1 MDILAENTLSVP
13 LSRELGR
20 IARLPRRVY
29 GDGELEAVAG
39 ELSEALRTP
48 NGDMKLRPIQAQAL
62 LELGIHG
69 GLFGIIRVGAGKT
82 LISFLATVV
91 AFARTPLLLIPAKLA
106 GKTIRDW
113 GELARH
119 WIVPSPRIL
128 SYEWLGRVQAAD
140 ALEELA
146 PDLIVADEAH
156 KLKNPKAAVT
166 RRVRRYMQAH
176 PNVHFVAMSGT
187 ITKRSLHD
195 FAHLLRWAFTDA
207 SVPLPTVRGDLE
219 IWADALDERKGQ
231 VRRADPGALR
241 AFCNDEERTL
251 WQTDTRSAARQAFRR
266 RLVETPG
273 VVATNE
279 TPIDASIVITASSP
293 PETPA
298 TDAAFETLR
307 RTWTT
312 PDGWPISDG
321 LTMARHARELALGFY
336 YVWDPRPPRSWLD
349 ARAAWCAFVRKVLS
363 RSRSLDSE
371 KQVRNGVEFDNRW
384 DVKNE
389 GREILAEWLAVRD
402 SFDPNTVA
410 EWLDASVVEFCA
422 EWAQDTGGIVWT
434 EHKCFGEVIHSLG
447 VPYYGQRGQTY
458 HGDII
463 EDHPHGRPMAASVQ
477 SNAEGRNLQAWSSNL
492 ITSPPPN
499 GAQWEQLLGRT
510 HRDGQEAD
518 EVSVEVIIS
527 CAEHVGAF
535 WQAMADARYVLDAT
549 GSPQKLLLA
558 DVEVPRAGDIVRRH
572 GARWDKN
579 LGT

>member
-29 GDGELEAVAG
+29 GDGELESTAL

-48 NGDMKLRPIQAQAL
+48 AGDMTLRPIQAQAL
-62 LELGIHG
+62 LELGLGG
-69 GLFGIIRVGAGKT
+69 GLFGVIRVGAGKT
-82 LISFLATVV
+82 LISFLAPVV
-91 AFARTPLLLIPAKLA
+91 TFAERPLLLVPAKLA
-106 GKTIRDW
+106 DKTIRDW
-113 GELARH
+113 SELATH
-119 WIVPSPRIL
+119 WTIPPPRII

-166 RRVRRYMQAH
+166 RRVRRYMRAKPQT
-176 PNVHFVAMSGT
+176 HFVAMSGT

-195 FAHLLRWAFTDA
+195 FAHLLRWVFTDG
-207 SVPLPTVRGDLE
+207 SVPIPVVRGDLE

-241 AFCNDEERTL
+241 ALCNAEERSL
-251 WQTDTRSAARQAFRR
+251 WRTDVRSAARRAFRR

-273 VVATNE
+273 VVATAE

-293 PETPA
+293 PETEL
-298 TDAAFETLR
+298 TDAAFDQLR

-321 LTMARHARELALGFY
+321 LAMARHARELALGFF
-336 YVWDPRPPRSWLD
+336 YVWDPRPPRSWLN
-349 ARAAWCAFVRKVLS
+349 ARAAWCAYVRKILA

-371 KQVRNGVEFDNRW
+371 LQVRNAHPDAE
-384 DVKNE
+384 E
-389 GREILAEWLAVRD
+389 LQEWLAVRD
-402 SFDPNTVA
+402 SFEPNTVPRWVDESVIDHA
-410 EWLDASVVEFCA
+410 AGWLHDV
-422 EWAQDTGGIVWT
+422 GGIAWT
-434 EHKCFGEVIHSLG
+434 GHTCFGARLAEVAG
-447 VPYYGQRGQTY
+447 VPYFGRGGLSAGGLSINDQEP
-458 HGDII
+458 GA
-463 EDHPHGRPMAASVQ
+463 PMVCSVQ

-518 EVSVEVIIS
+518 EIAVEVIVS

-535 WQAMADARYVLDAT
+535 WQAVADARYVQDAT

-558 DVEVPRAGDIVRRH
+558 DVDMPQAGDVVLRH